1 MHDRR
6 ARWIGGG
13 SCLLAIHARSRR
25 LAARLDS
32 SAIRRG
38 ELLAD
43 SILDKQMRTKVL
55 AVAIMAAF
63 FGAPVQAASTEQ
75 GAPAY
80 ASTLRPAV
88 IFEND
93 TDSKLPLAERMQR
106 WKARGQRVAVIDGD
120 KIVKQQ

>member
-80 ASTLRPAV
+80 ASTLRRAV
-88 IFEND
+88 IFEHD
-93 TDSKLPLAERMQR
+93 TDSKQIGRAACRERVC
-106 WKARGQRVAVIDGD
+106 KYG
-120 KIVKQQ
+120 

>member
-1 MHDRR
+1 M
-6 ARWIGGG
+6 
-13 SCLLAIHARSRR
+13 
-25 LAARLDS
+25 
-32 SAIRRG
+32 RRG

-80 ASTLRPAV
+80 ASTLRRAV

-93 TDSKLPLAERMQR
+93 TDSKLPLAERMER
-106 WKARGQRVAVIDGD
+106 WTVPRISAAVINGCT
-120 KIVKQQ
+120 IVDRVGLAVKRSREHED

>member
-1 MHDRR
+1 M
-6 ARWIGGG
+6 
-13 SCLLAIHARSRR
+13 
-25 LAARLDS
+25 
-32 SAIRRG
+32 RRG

-80 ASTLRPAV
+80 ASTLRRSV

-93 TDSKLPLAERMQR
+93 TDSKLHLAERMER
-106 WKARGQRVAVIDGD
+106 WQAPGLSVAAINRCKSVDRHGFGGTHRRGR
-120 KIVKQQ
+120 

>member
-1 MHDRR
+1 M
-6 ARWIGGG
+6 
-13 SCLLAIHARSRR
+13 
-25 LAARLDS
+25 
-32 SAIRRG
+32 RRG

-80 ASTLRPAV
+80 ASTLRRAV

-93 TDSKLPLAERMQR
+93 TDSKLPLAERMER
-106 WKARGQRVAVIDGD
+106 WKVPGLSVAVIDGCKLVD
-120 KIVKQQ
+120 RHGFGVTRRGDRKRVGLGTSGSGRVDYGCRG